1 MEDLLA
7 ARDLDIS
14 YETVSRWF
22 LKLGPYIAHNLR
34 RMRPTPSDYWH
45 LDEMVVVILGRRLW
59 LWRAVD
65 NEGEV
70 LVFFVQLKRNAKAA
84 LKFMR
89 KLLRNMG
96 SRQFGL
102 PRASLDPVMSL
113 FVRSA

>member
-45 LDEMVVVILGRRLW
+45 LDEMVVAIL
-59 LWRAVD
+59 VD
-65 NEGEV
+65 
-70 LVFFVQLKRNAKAA
+70 
-84 LKFMR
+84 
-89 KLLRNMG
+89 
-96 SRQFGL
+96 
-102 PRASLDPVMSL
+102 
-113 FVRSA
+113 